1 MILVKQIFTTA
12 IIMLTLDIIWLRVIA
27 KNLYVQ
33 EIGNLL
39 SQNPNLI
46 AAAIVYALMVS
57 GIIVFVLPKAQNN
70 TLMALGFGALFGF
83 ICYGIYD
90 FTNLAVINNWTLL
103 ISIVD
108 LVWGSILCGVTSYLV
123 AFLFK

>member
-1 MILVKQIFTTA
+1 MIIIKQIITTT
-12 IIMLTLDIIWLRVIA
+12 IIMLTLDAIWLGVIA

-33 EIGNLL
+33 EMGNLL
-39 SQNPNLI
+39 SKNPNLI
-46 AAAIVYALMVS
+46 AAAIVYALMIS
-57 GIIVFVLPKAQNN
+57 GIMIFVLPKAQNN
-70 TLMALGFGALFGF
+70 PLIALGFGSLFGF

-123 AFLFK
+123 ALLFK